1 MWLNLDFA
9 FECENLSQMP
19 PKFFVLQ
26 LHICVFD
33 SVRVFSPVA
42 FRELV
47 FCFVSNQLEL
57 ASLIAYDCKFETN
70 RSSTIMSK
78 KRKLQRF
85 GGKT

>member
-9 FECENLSQMP
+9 FECENLSQM
-19 PKFFVLQ
+19 FVLR

-57 ASLIAYDCKFETN
+57 ASLLAYDCKFETN
-70 RSSTIMSK
+70 RSSTIISK

>member
-9 FECENLSQMP
+9 FECENLSQM
-19 PKFFVLQ
+19 FVLR

-42 FRELV
+42 VRELV

-57 ASLIAYDCKFETN
+57 ASLLAYDGKFETN